1 MLKDGFNNPAR
12 TCLKID
18 VSDAKFDSSPISWP
32 DAFTLH
38 VHRHT
43 FPWSNLKNVYIF
55 ENIIKILIQCNKAFL
70 DIPILTSFINSS
82 K

>member
-12 TCLKID
+12 TCLKIE
-18 VSDAKFDSSPISWP
+18 VCEATFNASPIFWP
-32 DAFTLH
+32 DAFTLY

-43 FPWSNLKNVYIF
+43 FPRSNLKNVYIF
-55 ENIIKILIQCNKAFL
+55 ENFIKMLIQCNKEFL
-70 DIPILTSFINSS
+70 DIPILTTFINSS